1 MNKLFNRAVFLMCF
15 FGVATLQSTTI
26 RVPADES
33 TIQAAIDAASNG
45 DTVVVYPGTY
55 YENIIFRGKKIV
67 VTSRFFE
74 TGDLSFVQSTIINGS
89 QPIHPDTA
97 SCVLIINGED
107 STTVLQGFT
116 ITGGGGTKWVDEHGA
131 GTYREGGGILI
142 AKSAPVIRFNLIT
155 GNEAINTSGATSA
168 GGGGIRAGDGN
179 SRILNN
185 VVMSNKGRYGAGIVL
200 NYTGAVVRNNI
211 LTNNSGGQDYGG
223 GALWMNHDGSIGK
236 LIENNTIA
244 GNKVVGVYIYQGSSI
259 IRNCIL
265 WGNASSE
272 ISVRSGGPTV
282 SYSDV
287 QGGRT
292 GTGNINSDPMLAD
305 TNFYLQSG
313 SPCIDA
319 GDTSGIYNDV
329 EDAMLPGS
337 ALDPS
342 HGNLRNDMG
351 AYGGLGADELP
362 GFGSTTGIVP
372 RDNSKPTGFRL
383 EQNYPNPFNPTTVIS
398 YRLSAVSHVTLRV
411 YDTLGKEVQRLVNES
426 QSPGNHSV
434 TLDAGSL
441 ASGVYFYRLS
451 VRSLSGD
458 LIDYSETKKLTFLK

>member
-1 MNKLFNRAVFLMCF
+1 MATFLKSIFVCLF
-15 FGVATLQSTTI
+15 VAAALHATTI

-74 TGDLSFVQSTIINGS
+74 TGDLSFVKSTIINGS
-89 QPIHPDTA
+89 QPIYPDTS

-116 ITGGGGTKWVDEHGA
+116 ITGGEGTKWVDEHGA
-131 GTYREGGGILI
+131 GTYREGGGILV

-155 GNEAINTSGATSA
+155 VNEAINTSGVTSA

-179 SRILNN
+179 VKILNN
-185 VVMSNKGRYGAGIVL
+185 VVMSNKGRYGAGIAL

-211 LTNNSGGQDYGG
+211 LTDNSGGQDYGG
-223 GALWMNHDGSIGK
+223 GALWMNHDGSVGK
-236 LIENNTIA
+236 LIENNTIVD
-244 GNKVVGVYIYQGSSI
+244 NKVVGVYVYQGSSI

-272 ISVRSGGPTV
+272 IGARSGGPTV

-287 QGGRT
+287 QGGQT
-292 GTGNINSDPMLAD
+292 GTGNINLDPMVTD
-305 TNFYLQSG
+305 TSFRLQSG

-319 GDTSGIYNDV
+319 GDTSGICNDI
-329 EDAMLPGS
+329 EDATS
-337 ALDPS
+337 AGNAFLPS
-342 HGNLRNDMG
+342 HGSLRNDMG
-351 AYGGLGADELP
+351 AYGGPGADELP
-362 GFGSTTGIVP
+362 VMGSTTGIVP
-372 RDNSKPTGFRL
+372 RNNSKPTGFRL
-383 EQNYPNPFNPTTVIS
+383 EQNYPNPFNPTTVIG
-398 YRLSAVSHVTLRV
+398 YRLSPKGQAAICHVTLKV
-411 YDTLGKEVQRLVNES
+411 YDILGKELQTLVDEH
-426 QSPGNHSV
+426 QFAGNHSV
-434 TLDAGSL
+434 NFSSQGL
-441 ASGVYFYRLS
+441 ASGVYLYRLEAGGYTAT
-451 VRSLSGD
+451 R
-458 LIDYSETKKLTFLK
+458 KLTVLK